1 MKNKKRCFETCS
13 FYDYTGMEARLEKMA
28 AEGWMIERISSFGWV
43 YRRIEPARLHFAVT
57 FYPKASGFDPG
68 LTEGQ
73 RAFQD
78 YCRHTGWQ
86 PACTSAQMQIFCHE
100 GEHPIPLETDPT
112 VKADTIHRA
121 AKRSFLP
128 AYFLLLAV
136 AVLQCALFFIG
147 IRNDPIRILSSPSA
161 PCTGVAWIIL
171 FFLCAS
177 EITGYYR
184 WHARAVK
191 AAARGEFINTNGR
204 SWRLRILLFLIVPF
218 VLYWLAA
225 ILTTAPVSIR
235 VITVFAFLYYAVALN
250 AVILTIREFLKRR
263 KAPRNVNRT
272 VTLLSAVFLTLFLA
286 GAILFAVLHSEGFG
300 QEEAGQETYEY
311 NGRIWTVR
319 QDELPLT
326 LEDLLEAPPASNLYI
341 REHSGNESLLLGQYD
356 MRQHPRFDAENFS
369 ELPDLDYTITQIK
382 FPALYQLCLR
392 SLLGDP
398 GMDSVWLESDAA
410 PWGAREAY
418 QLYGSDSRARNRYLL
433 CYPNRIVEIGFGW
446 EPAPDQMRA
455 AGQKCGG

>member
-1 MKNKKRCFETCS
+1 MLF
-13 FYDYTGMEARLEKMA
+13 
-28 AEGWMIERISSFGWV
+28 
-43 YRRIEPARLHFAVT
+43 
-57 FYPKASGFDPG
+57 
-68 LTEGQ
+68 
-73 RAFQD
+73 
-78 YCRHTGWQ
+78 
-86 PACTSAQMQIFCHE
+86 
-100 GEHPIPLETDPT
+100 
-112 VKADTIHRA
+112 
-121 AKRSFLP
+121 RS
-128 AYFLLLAV
+128 
-136 AVLQCALFFIG
+136 
-147 IRNDPIRILSSPSA
+147 
-161 PCTGVAWIIL
+161 
-171 FFLCAS
+171 LCAS

-225 ILTTAPVSIR
+225 VLTTAPVSIR

-433 CYPNRIVEIGFGW
+433 CYPNRIVEIGFSW

>member
-1 MKNKKRCFETCS
+1 M
-13 FYDYTGMEARLEKMA
+13 
-28 AEGWMIERISSFGWV
+28 
-43 YRRIEPARLHFAVT
+43 
-57 FYPKASGFDPG
+57 
-68 LTEGQ
+68 
-73 RAFQD
+73 
-78 YCRHTGWQ
+78 
-86 PACTSAQMQIFCHE
+86 
-100 GEHPIPLETDPT
+100 
-112 VKADTIHRA
+112 
-121 AKRSFLP
+121 
-128 AYFLLLAV
+128 
-136 AVLQCALFFIG
+136 
-147 IRNDPIRILSSPSA
+147 
-161 PCTGVAWIIL
+161 
-171 FFLCAS
+171 
-177 EITGYYR
+177 
-184 WHARAVK
+184 
-191 AAARGEFINTNGR
+191 
-204 SWRLRILLFLIVPF
+204 
-218 VLYWLAA
+218 
-225 ILTTAPVSIR
+225 
-235 VITVFAFLYYAVALN
+235 ITVFAFLYYAVALN

-433 CYPNRIVEIGFGW
+433 CYPNRIVEIGFSW